1 MTGAPGERARDGGCG
16 SSALLAKKA
25 KTGFGAAAGAGRT
38 GVSKQGG
45 GDMVNLLSEEWENVA
60 KEVSAKERFSAKLC
74 MHVSLSRPVPL
85 ILSR

>member
-1 MTGAPGERARDGGCG
+1 MQFHSLSYPFVSIGAPGERARDTGCG

-60 KEVSAKERFSAKLC
+60 KEVSVNWKFTSKLC
-74 MHVSLSRPVPL
+74 TR
-85 ILSR
+85 